1 MTSLL
6 SLLAS
11 CLIDPKSGEVICE
24 QLPRESGG
32 WKRIAFGTLFEQIH
46 SRLFSS
52 SGFALSGFS
61 GQDQGMTQGV
71 TGLGGPVISAA

>member
-46 SRLFSS
+46 SRPFLPAVLLF
-52 SGFALSGFS
+52 
-61 GQDQGMTQGV
+61 QDFQGKTKG
-71 TGLGGPVISAA
+71 